1 LGRRIVALSF
11 EVEVDRFTAS
21 LQEVTRSLAKRHF
34 WGLRESIT
42 KRSDSSRKVALIR
55 VAANEVARLAEP
67 SPRIDL
73 NGHSA
78 SSLLRAIAEAG
89 DVAPP
94 TFEGIQGRGL
104 DGSLIAISP
113 FEPREM
119 LFAIAYQKDGQG
131 TTFVHGYFYRN
142 AQQLLRSLTL
152 RHAPASA
159 SYMRMAQFV
168 AQAEGAALDRPMRS
182 WPAWACRRPAWLH
195 PTGSEVDGLGH
206 HARVL
211 FGKTPRKGFFR
222 GEAARRWQPSG
233 RDCWSCKPTGY
244 RSKWTFRL
252 ASCVMLRSSIA
263 PSEII

>member
-1 LGRRIVALSF
+1 LPF

-34 WGLRESIT
+34 WGLLQESIT

-78 SSLLRAIAEAG
+78 SSHFARDRGGRRRRPA
-89 DVAPP
+89 

-142 AQQLLRSLTL
+142 AQQLLQSLTL
-152 RHAPASA
+152 RHAPGSA
-159 SYMRMAQFV
+159 YYMEMAQFV
-168 AQAEGAALDRPMRS
+168 AQAEGAALDRPYPPLADAILARMGLSSARAVT
-182 WPAWACRRPAWLH
+182 WDTVEGWL
-195 PTGSEVDGLGH
+195 
-206 HARVL
+206 
-211 FGKTPRKGFFR
+211 K
-222 GEAARRWQPSG
+222 
-233 RDCWSCKPTGY
+233 
-244 RSKWTFRL
+244 
-252 ASCVMLRSSIA
+252 
-263 PSEII
+263 

>member
-89 DVAPP
+89 EVSPP
-94 TFEGIQGRGL
+94 AFEGIQGRGG
-104 DGSLIAISP
+104 DGSLITISP
-113 FEPREM
+113 FESSDA
-119 LFAIAYQKDGQG
+119 LFAIAYKKAGEG
-131 TTFVHGYFYRN
+131 TTFVHSYFYRN
-142 AQQLLRSLTL
+142 AQQLLHSLTSK
-152 RHAPASA
+152 HAAASVPA
-159 SYMRMAQFV
+159 
-168 AQAEGAALDRPMRS
+168 
-182 WPAWACRRPAWLH
+182 
-195 PTGSEVDGLGH
+195 
-206 HARVL
+206 
-211 FGKTPRKGFFR
+211 
-222 GEAARRWQPSG
+222 
-233 RDCWSCKPTGY
+233 
-244 RSKWTFRL
+244 
-252 ASCVMLRSSIA
+252 
-263 PSEII
+263 

>member
-1 LGRRIVALSF
+1 MS
-11 EVEVDRFTAS
+11 VEAELDRFTAS

-34 WGLRESIT
+34 WGLLRVSVT
-42 KRSDSSRKVALIR
+42 KRSDSSRKASLIR

-113 FEPREM
+113 FEPSEM
-119 LFAIAYQKDGQG
+119 LFAIAYKKDGQG

-142 AQQLLRSLTL
+142 AQQLLQSLTL
-152 RHAPASA
+152 RYAPASA
-159 SYMRMAQFV
+159 FYVKMAQFV
-168 AQAEGAALDRPMRS
+168 AQAEGAALDRPYPPLADAILARMGLSSARAVT
-182 WPAWACRRPAWLH
+182 WDGGWL
-195 PTGSEVDGLGH
+195 T
-206 HARVL
+206 
-211 FGKTPRKGFFR
+211 
-222 GEAARRWQPSG
+222 
-233 RDCWSCKPTGY
+233 
-244 RSKWTFRL
+244 
-252 ASCVMLRSSIA
+252 
-263 PSEII
+263 

>member
-1 LGRRIVALSF
+1 LGCRIVALS
-11 EVEVDRFTAS
+11 VEAELDRFTAN
-21 LQEVTRSLAKRHF
+21 LQEVTRSLAKTHF
-34 WGLRESIT
+34 WGLLRESIT
-42 KRSDSSRKVALIR
+42 ERSDSSRKVALIR

-113 FEPREM
+113 FEPSEA
-119 LFAIAYQKDGQG
+119 LFAFAYKKDGQG

-142 AQQLLRSLTL
+142 AQQLLQSLTL

-159 SYMRMAQFV
+159 SYMKMAQFV
-168 AQAEGAALDRPMRS
+168 AQAEGAAPDRPYPPLADAILARMGLSSARAVTS
-182 WPAWACRRPAWLH
+182 DRVGGWL
-195 PTGSEVDGLGH
+195 T
-206 HARVL
+206 
-211 FGKTPRKGFFR
+211 
-222 GEAARRWQPSG
+222 
-233 RDCWSCKPTGY
+233 
-244 RSKWTFRL
+244 
-252 ASCVMLRSSIA
+252 
-263 PSEII
+263 

>member
-1 LGRRIVALSF
+1 MGVA
-11 EVEVDRFTAS
+11 EN
-21 LQEVTRSLAKRHF
+21 
-34 WGLRESIT
+34 ES
-42 KRSDSSRKVALIR
+42 AL
-55 VAANEVARLAEP
+55 LAEP

-89 DVAPP
+89 DVAQP

-168 AQAEGAALDRPMRS
+168 AQAEGAALDRP
-182 WPAWACRRPAWLH
+182 
-195 PTGSEVDGLGH
+195 
-206 HARVL
+206 
-211 FGKTPRKGFFR
+211 
-222 GEAARRWQPSG
+222 
-233 RDCWSCKPTGY
+233 
-244 RSKWTFRL
+244 
-252 ASCVMLRSSIA
+252 
-263 PSEII
+263 